1 MKKIPV
7 EPHWAIELSKLRCWI
22 KGWKAGRSVPGQTNI
37 DNFLPGED
45 VLRQIQMAIS
55 DAKDK

>member
-7 EPHWAIELSKLRCWI
+7 APHWSTELSKLRCWI
-22 KGWKAGRSVPGQTNI
+22 QGWKSGRSIPGQTNI

-45 VLRQIQMAIS
+45 VLRQIQMAIN